1 MIELLTHRTMLMM
14 IALLLLT
21 NGITYAISSSINYK
35 NSCDLLSQVI
45 PDKPRHKTIIGDEKD
60 YSKW

>member
-1 MIELLTHRTMLMM
+1 MIEILTHRT
-14 IALLLLT
+14 IVTVVALLLLT
-21 NGITYAISSSINYK
+21 NGITYVISSSINYT
-35 NSCDLLSQVI
+35 NSCDLMSQVI

>member
-1 MIELLTHRTMLMM
+1 MIEILTQRTILMAITL
-14 IALLLLT
+14 IAVT
-21 NGITYAISSSINYK
+21 NSVTYIIVSNINYK
-35 NSCDLLSQVI
+35 KSCDLMSQVI